1 MDFNDSPQ
9 EAVFRAEARAF
20 LEAHAPD
27 DVGNPYAEPTT
38 ERQKAAMALARAW
51 QATLFEHRWAAL
63 LWPEAYGGRGMG
75 PIEQTVWNQEL
86 GRAGI
91 GESIFMSG
99 VGMAGPTI
107 IAHGSDAQKE
117 QHLRPM
123 LRGEL
128 LWCQLFSEP
137 GFGSDLAGLATR
149 AVREGDEWVVTGQK
163 TWSSFAHLA
172 DWGFLLVRS
181 DPDAPK
187 HRGISYL
194 LVDMNSPGIEV
205 RPMRQMTGGVMFN
218 EVFFESVRVPD
229 AGRLGPEHGG
239 WSVANTTLMHERMA
253 MGGLE
258 RYFSFEA
265 LVELARAHPERI
277 DDTLRDEIGRL
288 HAWKKGLELL
298 NARITTKIGRGE
310 NPTREASVMKLAFAR
325 LHSKAAEI
333 GLLLMG
339 DEALGSEGTWQHHW
353 LEAPAFHIAGGTDE
367 IQKNIAAERVL
378 GLPRDPHDVRNVPWS
393 QLPRS

>member
-1 MDFNDSPQ
+1 MKKLLFIFAFSFLIGCAKP
-9 EAVFRAEARAF
+9 AE
-20 LEAHAPD
+20 
-27 DVGNPYAEPTT
+27 V
-38 ERQKAAMALARAW
+38 QKMVYQRSQPVL
-51 QATLFEHRWAAL
+51 Q
-63 LWPEAYGGRGMG
+63 
-75 PIEQTVWNQEL
+75 
-86 GRAGI
+86 
-91 GESIFMSG
+91 SIFLSG

-107 IAHGSDAQKE
+107 IAHGSGAQKE

-123 LRGEL
+123 LRGDL

-137 GFGSDLAGLATR
+137 GSGSDLASLATR
-149 AVREGDEWVVTGQK
+149 AVREGDAWVVTGQK

-187 HRGISYL
+187 HRGITYL
-194 LVDMNSPGIEV
+194 LVDMSSPGIQV

-229 AGRLGPEHGG
+229 AGRLGPVHGG
-239 WSVANTTLMHERMA
+239 WGVANTTLMHERMA

-265 LVELARAHPERI
+265 LVELARAHPECV
-277 DDTLRDEIGRL
+277 DDLLRDEIGRL
-288 HAWKKGLELL
+288 HTWKRGLELL

-310 NPTREASVMKLAFAR
+310 DPTREASVMKLAFAR

-333 GLLLMG
+333 GLLLLG
-339 DEALGSEGTWQHHW
+339 DDALGGEGSWQHHW

-378 GLPRDPHDVRNVPWS
+378 GLPRDPHDLRDVPWS